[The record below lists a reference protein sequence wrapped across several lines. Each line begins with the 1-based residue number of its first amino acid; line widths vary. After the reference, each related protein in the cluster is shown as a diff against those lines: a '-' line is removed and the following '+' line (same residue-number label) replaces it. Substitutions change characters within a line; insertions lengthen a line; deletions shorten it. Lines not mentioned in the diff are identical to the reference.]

1 MASSVYHH
9 FRPAV
14 GGDGPAAL
22 DGVSDL
28 ATDVDDAPNPTG
40 STNAR
45 GSRSATPKNRAMG
58 KGDESG
64 KGRGSA
70 KGPSADHNSAHS
82 PMGVATGHQV
92 RLVRLLTVGSVAA
105 RGTCRS

>member
-1 MASSVYHH
+1 VRSERRGMASSVYHH

-28 ATDVDDAPNPTG
+28 ATDVDDAPNLTG

-70 KGPSADHNSAHS
+70 KGPSADHNSAQS
-82 PMGVATGHQV
+82 PREWRPDTKY
-92 RLVRLLTVGSVAA
+92 GSCA
-105 RGTCRS
+105 C